1 VCDVAISAKRAP
13 ALPPEERRASII
25 KATVPLL
32 RLHGRAVTT
41 AQIALAAGTAE
52 GTLFRVF
59 PDKDSLIEAALC
71 SAFDPAPHVA
81 QIAAIDRALPLRDKL
96 IVAVEILQR
105 RIEQVWNLM
114 SVLGMSVP
122 AAGKRA
128 EPPPDA
134 ALRFEID
141 TLFEPHRAEL
151 RCDPSQAAHVLR
163 LLAFS
168 ASHPRLSEGRV
179 LTPGE
184 VVSVVL
190 DGIGARPDL
199 EDPSC

>member
-1 VCDVAISAKRAP
+1 MRAP
-13 ALPPEERRASII
+13 ALPADERRAAII

-59 PDKDSLIEAALC
+59 PDKETLIEAALC
-71 SAFDPAPHVA
+71 QAFDPSPHLA
-81 QIAAIDRALPLRDKL
+81 QIQAIDRALPLRDKL
-96 IVAVEILQR
+96 IAAVEVLQR
-105 RIEQVWNLM
+105 RVGEVWALM

-122 AAGKRA
+122 VAGR
-128 EPPPDA
+128 PHPSPPDA
-134 ALRFEID
+134 LLRDEID
-141 TLFEPHRAEL
+141 ALFAPHAAEL
-151 RCDPSQAAHVLR
+151 RVPPAQAAHVLR
-163 LLAFS
+163 LFAFS
-168 ASHPRLSEGRV
+168 ASHPRLSEGHL

-190 DGIGARPDL
+190 DGISAL